1 MLIRRSVIIFVIRSL
16 TLCPK
21 YSFGATSQAIVPGF
35 KRRGRKVRTAQSNA
49 PVNSRAAD
57 RKRQWTESA
66 TENNYLSNEEKMKT

>member
-1 MLIRRSVIIFVIRSL
+1 MRQSVLIFVIRSFKFS
-16 TLCPK
+16 PK
-21 YSFGATSQAIVPGF
+21 DSFGATSQAIVPGF

-57 RKRQWTESA
+57 YKRQWTESA